1 MNSPAR
7 TKPSLAEEAPHELTK
22 HNMRIELSSD
32 MFSKILLVP
41 QEHAVPYIA
50 WVVMVPEKIDHSLGS
65 QMRRHKGNVLHVQIP
80 THAYRWVQTCQI
92 AEQSDILRNS
102 LEQRNRCRF
111 VANQLGKH
119 LNGNL

>member
-1 MNSPAR
+1 MNPLAHTR
-7 TKPSLAEEAPHELTK
+7 PSLAEDAPHEPTK

-32 MFSKILLVP
+32 MFSKMLLVP
-41 QEHAVPYIA
+41 QEHAVPYIT
-50 WVVMVPEKIDHSLGS
+50 WVVMVPEKNDQTLVS
-65 QMRRHKGNVLHVQIP
+65 QMRRHKGNVPHVQIP
-80 THAYRWVQTCQI
+80 RAPVAGS